1 MLDVSISE
9 SVLSQMKSKEE
20 ILDTKLCNRDYKSC
34 PDLREPTESP
44 GSLHDSDLPRST
56 TCTPEDSEDDLAD
69 KPIKIK
75 PWSLFE
81 IVCTFFVDNKYLF
94 SKCIRPDRHGTAAQ
108 TQAIN
113 SRARNDIWSNLER
126 RLDHGL
132 VSFII
137 KCVHLPL
144 NQFW

>member
-1 MLDVSISE
+1 
-9 SVLSQMKSKEE
+9 MKSKEE
-20 ILDTKLCNRDYKSC
+20 ILDTKLCNRDYKSS

-44 GSLHDSDLPRST
+44 GSLNDSDLPSST
-56 TCTPEDSEDDLAD
+56 TCTPEDSDDNLPD

-75 PWSLFE
+75 P
-81 IVCTFFVDNKYLF
+81 
-94 SKCIRPDRHGTAAQ
+94 
-108 TQAIN
+108 
-113 SRARNDIWSNLER
+113 WSNLER

-144 NQFW
+144 NQFLVMSKEVGLI